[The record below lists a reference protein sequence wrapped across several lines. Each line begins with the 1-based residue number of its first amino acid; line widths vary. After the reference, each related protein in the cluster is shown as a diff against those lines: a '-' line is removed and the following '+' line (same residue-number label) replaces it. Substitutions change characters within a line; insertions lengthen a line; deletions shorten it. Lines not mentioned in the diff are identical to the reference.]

1 MFKTQ
6 APKRPLGG
14 QGPQKVSFFKQNL
27 SARRDLN
34 FKVSFS
40 PSGVLGRE
48 PYGEGGMGRE
58 AAEDNLVCALM
69 FCASFHRTRNAAM
82 NVLKLSGRR
91 AAMKLTKC
99 AGMLKHKKRDWHVHL
114 LCFLYE
120 LTSL

>member
-14 QGPQKVSFFKQNL
+14 QGPQKVSIFIQNL

-82 NVLKLSGRR
+82 NVLKLSGRQ
-91 AAMKLTKC
+91 KKVECTKKEVEC
-99 AGMLKHKKRDWHVHL
+99 TQKEVECTKKEV
-114 LCFLYE
+114 
-120 LTSL
+120 